1 MTRHQQERSSGQVL
15 SLLTFIIKNESPR
28 HVGLRHRIRIGELQ
42 LSWQNR
48 PAGYSRLSIPPD
60 WCLSY
65 LQCRFGHISTISFL
79 YISFTLVLCFLCVY
93 YYKLKGRCTLS
104 FVMYRYW
111 FFFRL
116 VIYAMNIICNSLML
130 LVQVKSESDK
140 LMLNVAVL
148 ILYLYI

>member
-1 MTRHQQERSSGQVL
+1 MHV
-15 SLLTFIIKNESPR
+15 IICNVPI
-28 HVGLRHRIRIGELQ
+28 LILI
-42 LSWQNR
+42 
-48 PAGYSRLSIPPD
+48 
-60 WCLSY
+60 
-65 LQCRFGHISTISFL
+65 
-79 YISFTLVLCFLCVY
+79 
-93 YYKLKGRCTLS
+93 
-104 FVMYRYW
+104 

>member
-1 MTRHQQERSSGQVL
+1 MSVMFKDHSMSFYRILITFLTFTVCVNLDGIPFIYFCFMTRHQQERYSGQVL

-28 HVGLRHRIRIGELQ
+28 HVALRHRIRIGELQ

-111 FFFRL
+111 F
-116 VIYAMNIICNSLML
+116 
-130 LVQVKSESDK
+130 
-140 LMLNVAVL
+140 
-148 ILYLYI
+148 